1 MTTDKPLVKLCV
13 GVTAVLLIAAVVFLG
28 VSARR
33 SSGTVSI
40 PAETE
45 ARQTADSAD
54 KIEENSAV
62 RITLT
67 GEAAEISGGGAV
79 FSGKELRI
87 TDAGSYLLSGNLS
100 DGSVVVDADKT
111 DKIHLL
117 LSGVTVSNSD
127 GAALVVEQADKVTL
141 FLCENTENT
150 FSDGA
155 AYTGYEEGSKIDGC
169 IYSRDDLTVEGT
181 GTLNVTGNLK
191 HGIVCNDDLVFSSGT
206 VCVTAK
212 QDAVHAHD
220 SVTVKGASLTLSAGD
235 DGITVSNDDQTDY
248 LLVESGNVTV
258 SSCYEGLEATT
269 VTVSGGNVSIYP
281 TDDGINAQKLI
292 SVTGGNI
299 RIENPAGRDAD
310 GLDSNGDIRISGGEL
325 FISVSAQGGSCAIDY
340 GSEQGGTCVIDGGTV
355 LAFGGSQMV
364 EAISETSA
372 QAFYMGSHTGTA
384 GSLFSLT
391 APDGTVLLSAE
402 VPCPYNF
409 VTVSAPGMR
418 VGDICVLSAGG
429 GAVEVTIASSYE
441 IPGMGGMGGF
451 RDGRGTEGGFDGR
464 GNKPDMGAKPGRG
477 WMPDT
482 GENPGEMP
490 EMPDEGGMPAIPDM
504 PGEGGMPDMPEMPG
518 EGGMPAMPEMPGM
531 REMPDKNEMPQMPGM
546 DAPSD
551 MPLPPDAGGFPDAM
565 PQRP

>member
-1 MTTDKPLVKLCV
+1 MMTDKPFVKLCV
-13 GVTAVLLIAAVVFLG
+13 GVTAVLLIAGVVFLG

-33 SSGTVSI
+33 SSGTAQQTDGTAHV
-40 PAETE
+40 PAETK
-45 ARQTADSAD
+45 ARQTADITD
-54 KIEENSAV
+54 RIEEDSAV
-62 RITLT
+62 RVTLT
-67 GEAAEISGGGAV
+67 GDGAEISGGGAV

-111 DKIHLL
+111 DKIRLL
-117 LSGVTVSNSD
+117 LSGVNISRSD
-127 GAALVVEQADKVTL
+127 GASLVVEQADKVTL

-169 IYSRDDLTVEGT
+169 VYSRDDLTVEGT
-181 GTLNVTGNLK
+181 GTLNVTGNAK

-235 DGITVSNDDQTDY
+235 DGITVSNDEQTDY
-248 LLVESGNVTV
+248 LLIESGNVTI
-258 SSCYEGLEATT
+258 SACYEGLEATT
-269 VTVSGGNVSIYP
+269 VTVSGGNVSVFP
-281 TDDGINAQKLI
+281 TDDGINAEKLI

-299 RIENPAGRDAD
+299 RIENPTGRDAD

-325 FISVSAQGGSCAIDY
+325 FISVSAQGGSCAVDY

-364 EAISETSA
+364 EEISETSA

-402 VPCPYNF
+402 VPCNYNF

-418 VGDICVLSAGG
+418 VGDTCVLSAGG
-429 GAVEVTIASSYE
+429 RTVEVTIASSYE
-441 IPGMGGMGGF
+441 IPGIGGMGGF

-477 WMPDT
+477 WMPDMR
-482 GENPGEMP
+482 ENPGEMP
-490 EMPDEGGMPAIPDM
+490 EMPDEG
-504 PGEGGMPDMPEMPG
+504 EMS
-518 EGGMPAMPEMPGM
+518 GM
-531 REMPDKNEMPQMPGM
+531 REMPDMEEIPQMPGI
-546 DAPSD
+546 DAPPD
-551 MPLPPDAGGFPDAM
+551 MQSHPDAGVFSGAM

>member
-45 ARQTADSAD
+45 DRQTADSAD

-79 FSGKELRI
+79 FAGKELRI

-111 DKIHLL
+111 DKIRLF
-117 LSGVTVSNSD
+117 LSGVNISRSD
-127 GAALVVEQADKVTL
+127 GAALVIEQADKVTL
-141 FLCENTENT
+141 FLCGNTENT

-155 AYTGYEEGSKIDGC
+155 AYTGYEEGTKIDGC
-169 IYSRDDLTVEGT
+169 VYSRDDLTVEGT
-181 GTLNVTGNLK
+181 GALNVTGNMK
-191 HGIVCNDDLVFSSGT
+191 HGIVCNDDCVFSSGT

-235 DGITVSNDDQTDY
+235 DGITVSNDEQTDY
-248 LLVESGNVTV
+248 LLVESGSVTI

-269 VTVSGGNVSIYP
+269 VTVSGGNVSVFP

-409 VTVSAPGMR
+409 VTVSAPGMC
-418 VGDICVLSAGG
+418 VGGTCILSAGRS
-429 GAVEVTIASSYE
+429 AVEVTIASSYQLS
-441 IPGMGGMGGF
+441 GFGGMGGF

-464 GNKPDMGAKPGRG
+464 GNRPDMGAKPGRG

-482 GENPGEMP
+482 GETPGEMP
-490 EMPDEGGMPAIPDM
+490 EMPDGNEIPAMPNMPDEGG
-504 PGEGGMPDMPEMPG
+504 
-518 EGGMPAMPEMPGM
+518 MPEMPGM
-531 REMPDKNEMPQMPGM
+531 REMPDGNETPQMPGM

-551 MPLPPDAGGFPDAM
+551 MPLPPDAGGFPGTM

>member
-13 GVTAVLLIAAVVFLG
+13 AVTAVLLIAAVVFPG

-33 SSGTVSI
+33 GSGTAHPLTETVS
-40 PAETE
+40 
-45 ARQTADSAD
+45 RQTAVITDR
-54 KIEENSAV
+54 IEEDSAV

-67 GEAAEISGGGAV
+67 GDTAEISGGGAV

-111 DKIHLL
+111 DKIRLM
-117 LSGVTVSNSD
+117 LSGVNISRSD

-150 FSDGA
+150 FSDGN

-169 IYSRDDLTVEGT
+169 VYSRDDLTVEGT
-181 GTLNVTGNLK
+181 GTLNVTGNAK

-235 DGITVSNDDQTDY
+235 DGITVSNDEQTDY
-248 LLVESGNVTV
+248 LLIESGNVTI
-258 SSCYEGLEATT
+258 SACYEGLEATT
-269 VTVSGGNVSIYP
+269 VTVSGGDVSIFP

-292 SVTGGNI
+292 SVTGGKI
-299 RIENPAGRDAD
+299 RIENPTGRDAD
-310 GLDSNGDIRISGGEL
+310 GLDSNGDIRVSGGVL

-340 GSEQGGTCVIDGGTV
+340 GSEQGGMCTIDGGTV

-364 EAISETSA
+364 EEISAQSA

-402 VPCPYNF
+402 VPCNYNF

-429 GAVEVTIASSYE
+429 RTVEVTIASSYE
-441 IPGMGGMGGF
+441 IPGIGGMGGF

-482 GENPGEMP
+482 GEAPG
-490 EMPDEGGMPAIPDM
+490 
-504 PGEGGMPDMPEMPG
+504 
-518 EGGMPAMPEMPGM
+518 AMPEMPNGDGMPEMPSM
-531 REMPDKNEMPQMPGM
+531 REMPDMEEIPQMPGM

-551 MPLPPDAGGFPDAM
+551 MPLPPDAGGFPETM